1 MDGFLPVLKKK
12 KKPEP
17 SVPFTV
23 FTIRTCFAVV
33 RIDAYSSVAPQVDWD
48 FNMQHCNSR
57 QYAHYA
63 RSINCVF
70 VFELIL
76 KNTQGSILGN
86 KICNCLFIG
95 LKG

>member
-23 FTIRTCFAVV
+23 FTIHSTCFAKYV
-33 RIDAYSSVAPQVDWD
+33 DAYSSVAPQVDWD

-57 QYAHYA
+57 QYAHCVS
-63 RSINCVF
+63 SISCVF

-76 KNTQGSILGN
+76 KYTQGSILGN